1 MLQEF
6 KIKPMFEDQYHE
18 RHRFTLKFK
27 GDIHQGIFK
36 NGEIM
41 WFHPIPHRKNENK
54 VVQKIEWKV
63 NELLTNYLEQS

>member
-27 GDIHQGIFK
+27 GDIHQGILKTEKLCGFIPFPTVRMK
-36 NGEIM
+36 TRWFRRLNG
-41 WFHPIPHRKNENK
+41 R
-54 VVQKIEWKV
+54 
-63 NELLTNYLEQS
+63 